1 MTDKP
6 SREEL
11 KKKLREKINGKRSKD
26 ENTKNIKK
34 DPQTAMLSMGID
46 NPEVLKNAQSI
57 IKNPHHAI
65 KNISNILKNDEESAP
80 SIK

>member
-11 KKKLREKINGKRSKD
+11 KKKLREKINGKRYNND
-26 ENTKNIKK
+26 ATKNIKR

-46 NPEVLKNAQSI
+46 NPEILKNAHSI
-57 IKNPHHAI
+57 VKNPHSAL
-65 KNISNILKNDEESAP
+65 KNISEMLKNEEESPP